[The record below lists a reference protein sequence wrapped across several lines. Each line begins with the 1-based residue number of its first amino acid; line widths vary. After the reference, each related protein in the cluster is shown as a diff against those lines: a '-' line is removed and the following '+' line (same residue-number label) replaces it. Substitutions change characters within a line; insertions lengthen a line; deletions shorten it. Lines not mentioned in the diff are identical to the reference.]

1 MENKN
6 KRLNTELV
14 LNAYRAGLFP
24 MAENS
29 NTSEIFWVDPEVR
42 GIIPLNKFHIS
53 RSLKK
58 LLRKKLTN
66 GEDLKLGKKVL
77 DIKSQ
82 LKIIL
87 KSLQ

>member
-6 KRLNTELV
+6 KKLNTELV

-42 GIIPLNKFHIS
+42 GIIPLDKFHIS

-58 LLRKKLTN
+58 LLRKNRK
-66 GEDLKLGKKVL
+66 
-77 DIKSQ
+77 
-82 LKIIL
+82 
-87 KSLQ
+87 

>member
-6 KRLNTELV
+6 KKLNTELV

-29 NTSEIFWVDPEVR
+29 NTSEIFWVNPEVR
-42 GIIPLNKFHIS
+42 GIIPLDKFHIS

-58 LLRKKLTN
+58 LLRKKPYS
-66 GEDLKLGKKVL
+66 
-77 DIKSQ
+77 IKFNYNFEQVIQACAEQSE
-82 LKIIL
+82 
-87 KSLQ
+87 

>member
-6 KRLNTELV
+6 KKLNTELV

-29 NTSEIFWVDPEVR
+29 NSSEIFWVDPEVR
-42 GIIPLNKFHIS
+42 GIIPLDKFHIS

-58 LLRKKLTN
+58 LLRKKPYQFHAAR
-66 GEDLKLGKKVL
+66 EIYQIIQKKVG
-77 DIKSQ
+77 K
-82 LKIIL
+82 
-87 KSLQ
+87 